1 MYPWIHFQCI
11 RGYIFDTKAWK
22 SPSSSGCAAVVP
34 AQRPTPGDYDH
45 QNRTSPVVMSRRA
58 VREHV
63 GFGAL
68 THERQH
74 GALVFSPASSLV
86 GFLLRSPWALISLD
100 TCGIFRGARRW
111 GVLTGASSIYDDQ
124 SVSITF

>member
-45 QNRTSPVVMSRRA
+45 QNRTSPVVICRDELCARTSDLGPERTNVSTAPTRIG
-58 VREHV
+58 E
-63 GFGAL
+63 AL
-68 THERQH
+68 
-74 GALVFSPASSLV
+74 F
-86 GFLLRSPWALISLD
+86 FLQQKVWL
-100 TCGIFRGARRW
+100 
-111 GVLTGASSIYDDQ
+111 
-124 SVSITF
+124 